1 MSFSLTLRQ
10 DREKSL
16 QHFLIH
22 SDDNPEHLP
31 EHLPEYLTDKD
42 ARFTRRSPSPSHPAM
57 ELNPL
62 AMALT
67 AEKMGGLGLENNPD
81 RQLSAGADLR

>member
-31 EHLPEYLTDKD
+31 EHLTDKD
-42 ARFTRRSPSPSHPAM
+42 ARFIRRSPSPSHPAM

>member
-1 MSFSLTLRQ
+1 MSFSLSLRQ

-22 SDDNPEHLP
+22 SDDNPDHLSEYLP
-31 EHLPEYLTDKD
+31 EHLTGKD
-42 ARFTRRSPSPSHPAM
+42 ARFIHRSPSPSHPAM
-57 ELNPL
+57 ELNLL

-67 AEKMGGLGLENNPD
+67 AEKMGGLGFENNPD
-81 RQLSAGADLR
+81 W